1 MITVLGASGFIGSH
15 LVKKLREAQVEYF
28 APGRNELP
36 SKQLG
41 NIIYCIGLTADFRT
55 RGFETVEAH
64 VGELLRVLRD
74 CEFDSLLYLSSTR
87 LYRSATVPAREED
100 PVLVSPLNQE
110 DLFNIS
116 KIMGESL
123 SLACGKTTRVARLSN
138 VYGLDFASQ
147 NFLSTILTDA
157 VSKGR
162 VTVRTAPDAEKDYV
176 NVRDVVDGL
185 IKIALTGKE
194 SIYNLASGI
203 NVSNDQLTKKIS
215 ELTDCR
221 IVFDPTAAR
230 ISFPP
235 INIDRMRSEFG
246 YRPGN
251 VLDDLDELIVRYR
264 KHYEERSGQRELL
277 QPAATTASE
286 FKRKLE

>member
-1 MITVLGASGFIGSH
+1 MNRITVLGASGFIGSE
-15 LVKKLREAQVEYF
+15 LVKKLQETHVDHF
-28 APGRNELP
+28 APGRDEKLP
-36 SKQLG
+36 SRQLG
-41 NIIYCIGLTADFRT
+41 HIIYCIGLTADFRT
-55 RGFETVEAH
+55 RAFETVEAH

-87 LYRSATVPAREED
+87 LYRSAPAPAREED
-100 PVLVSPLNQE
+100 PILVSPLNQE

-116 KIMGESL
+116 KVMGESL
-123 SLACGKTTRVARLSN
+123 SLACGKKTRVARLSN

-157 VSKGR
+157 ILKGS
-162 VTVRTAPDAEKDYV
+162 VTVQTAPDAEKDYV
-176 NVRDVVDGL
+176 SVQDVVDGL
-185 IKIALTGKE
+185 IKIALTGKQ

-203 NVSNDQLTKKIS
+203 NVSTYQLTKKIS
-215 ELTDCR
+215 ELTHCR

-235 INIDRMRSEFG
+235 INVDRMRSEFG
-246 YRPGN
+246 YRPAN

-264 KHYEERSGQRELL
+264 KHYEERNGQSQLL
-277 QPAATTASE
+277 QPG
-286 FKRKLE
+286 